1 MPGPGEGVDR
11 VSASTEPAVSFE
23 NVYKRFDGKSAVDDL
38 TFRVPRGSVF
48 GLLGPNGAGKTT
60 SIRMLMTIL
69 KPDAGSIR
77 VFGSEPSDALKDR
90 IGYLPEERGLYRG
103 MKVLD
108 NLAFFGAIHG
118 LAAQDARRRGREWL
132 SRFHL
137 EDSGERKLQEL
148 SRGNQQKIQFIA
160 SVLHEPELCV
170 LDEPFSGLDPV
181 NQELMRRT
189 IRELVSA
196 GSCVILS
203 THLMDEVE
211 RVCTHLTLIS
221 EGRALVT
228 GELSEVKRRHGTDI
242 VHVEFS
248 GDAGSVAEIPGVR
261 EVERIGNTLE
271 IRLETAADPAEL
283 LRALVE
289 RIAVRRFEVRAP
301 SLHSI
306 FVQLVAGESRRSD
319 ANAGGGSRRVSSAE
333 EVVA

>member
-1 MPGPGEGVDR
+1 M
-11 VSASTEPAVSFE
+11 SASTQPAVSFE
-23 NVYKRFDGKSAVDDL
+23 KVYKRFDGKSAVDDL
-38 TFRVPRGSVF
+38 TFHVPRGSVF

-118 LAAQDARRRGREWL
+118 LAAPEAKRRGREWL
-132 SRFHL
+132 SRFRL
-137 EDSGERKLQEL
+137 EDVGERKLQEL
-148 SRGNQQKIQFIA
+148 SRGNQQKVQFIA
-160 SVLHEPELCV
+160 AVLHEPELCV

-228 GELSEVKRRHGTDI
+228 GELGEVKRRHGTD
-242 VHVEFS
+242 VVRVEFS
-248 GDAGSVAEIPGVR
+248 GDATSVAEIPRVR
-261 EVERIGNTLE
+261 EVEQIGNTLE
-271 IRLETAADPAEL
+271 IRLETEADPAEL

-306 FVQLVAGESRRSD
+306 FVQLVAGERDRGDASGGTRRFP
-319 ANAGGGSRRVSSAE
+319 SAE